1 MKKYLKWL
9 FILIPVF
16 AVLLFLIVVMLI
28 PNKNGDIKELKIKE
42 YKTKDNRVTFS
53 ADENYKQE
61 EKGEYDLYLNKDN
74 KQIVGAF
81 TYNLS
86 EYEEKSAK
94 EVLDKQVNNFISSR
108 KDMKL
113 FKKETTDDMEDKTII
128 RVEYSGKTDKSSDCL
143 YVFSVINFKA
153 DPNYVIYINEVII
166 KERYENHI
174 SEMINILQSAKLN

>member
-9 FILIPVF
+9 FILIPVI

-28 PNKNGDIKELKIKE
+28 PNKNGEKEELKMKE
-42 YKTKDNRVTFS
+42 FKTKDQRVTFM

-61 EKGEYDLYLNKDN
+61 EKGEYDLYLNKN
-74 KQIVGAF
+74 KKQVVGVY

-86 EYEEKSAK
+86 DYEEKSAK
-94 EVLDKQVNNFISSR
+94 EVLDKQVANFISNR

-113 FKKETTDDMEDKTII
+113 FKKEITDDYEDKTIL

-143 YVFSVINFKA
+143 YVFSVINFKT
-153 DPNYVIYINEVII
+153 DPNYVIYVNEVII
-166 KERYENHI
+166 KERYEDHI